1 MYNCQ
6 RNVVERAMSSSK
18 DVQLS
23 RISLYLKR
31 YEIKD
36 LSVL

>member
-23 RISLYLKR
+23 RISLY
-31 YEIKD
+31 EIKD